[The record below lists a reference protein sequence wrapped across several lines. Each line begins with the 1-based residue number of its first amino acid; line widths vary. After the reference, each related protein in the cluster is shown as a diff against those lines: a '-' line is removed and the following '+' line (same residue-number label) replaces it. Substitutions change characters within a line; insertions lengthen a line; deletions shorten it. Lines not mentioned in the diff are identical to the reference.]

1 MVSSTSTTISMK
13 PSSIALLT
21 LDEISTAFN
30 KLLLDSIDILASS
43 WQLAE
48 FWIKNNTTPCAR
60 KEPSPPLFIASCFSF
75 ATSVLSNREKK
86 GPGPWHDNDVS

>member
-1 MVSSTSTTISMK
+1 MK

-21 LDEISTAFN
+21 QDEISTALN
-30 KLLLDSIDILASS
+30 KLLLDSIDMLPTS

-48 FWIKNNTTPCAR
+48 FWIKINMTPCAR
-60 KEPSPPLFIASCFSF
+60 KEPPPPLLITSHFSF

-86 GPGPWHDNDVS
+86 RPGP